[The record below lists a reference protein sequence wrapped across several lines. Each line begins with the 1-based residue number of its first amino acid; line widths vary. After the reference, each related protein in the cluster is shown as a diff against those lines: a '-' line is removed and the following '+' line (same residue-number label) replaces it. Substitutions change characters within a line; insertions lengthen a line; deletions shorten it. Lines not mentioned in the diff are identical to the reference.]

1 VTGTAPRDSNLAEA
15 RLCSVLES
23 VARES
28 SRRGGVSVA
37 VPSLPI
43 A

>member
-1 VTGTAPRDSNLAEA
+1 
-15 RLCSVLES
+15 VLEG

-28 SRRGGVSVA
+28 SRRGGVPIA